1 MCQGRKILRSVS
13 PAYSYLNSNDPRVHF
28 GLGSAT
34 SVDSIIVRWPDGT
47 EQSFPGTNVDQI
59 ITLKKK

>member
-1 MCQGRKILRSVS
+1 LRSVS

-34 SVDSIIVRWPDGT
+34 SVDSILVRWPDGT
-47 EQSFPGTNVDQI
+47 QQSFPGTKADQI
-59 ITLKKK
+59 ITLNKK